1 MAAME
6 FFWVFLWRDQRD
18 LGGYWC
24 GNDQQV
30 VVGYWVSS
38 GRDQRVVVGFWR
50 WRLASCLVSSGG
62 DQ

>member
-30 VVGYWVSS
+30 VVGYWVSRS
-38 GRDQRVVVGFWR
+38 VSCCGF
-50 WRLASCLVSSGG
+50 LAVEI
-62 DQ
+62 D